1 MTDTSIHK
9 NYLFDT
15 YSDIEIFVK
24 SAFGAKFAKYL
35 MRTGDIIMKLLK
47 SLAERLSGSIFAV
60 DDTIAIEIVTY
71 QDDMEIDNRI
81 VALREYL

>member
-1 MTDTSIHK
+1 M
-9 NYLFDT
+9 
-15 YSDIEIFVK
+15 
-24 SAFGAKFAKYL
+24 KF
-35 MRTGDIIMKLLK
+35 LK
-47 SLAERLSGSIFAV
+47 SLAERLSGSLFGV

>member
-1 MTDTSIHK
+1 MTDRPIHK

-15 YSDIEIFVK
+15 YSDILIFVK
-24 SAFGAKFAKYL
+24 SAFGAKFAKYFVK
-35 MRTGDIIMKLLK
+35 TGDVTMKLLK
-47 SLAERLSGSIFAV
+47 SLAERLSGSIFGV

-81 VALREYL
+81 VALHEYL